1 MTDTALDT
9 ELGPIDY
16 LIVEWPKD
24 REPTGDAFPHLV
36 DLVDRG
42 LIRVLDFAFVHKDD
56 DGAVAVLTMTDS
68 DLDGE
73 PELGLFM
80 GASSGLMADD
90 DYEDAG
96 SVLEPGCSAA
106 VLVYENSWAAPFATA
121 LRRGGAQLV
130 GSGRIPT
137 QAILGAL
144 DELDAADP
152 GTADADMPPTS
163 TASTN

>member
-1 MTDTALDT
+1 MTETALDI
-9 ELGPIDY
+9 ELGPIDF

-24 REPTGDAFPHLV
+24 RQPTGDAFPHLV

-42 LIRVLDFAFVHKDD
+42 LIRVLDFGFVHKDD
-56 DGAVAVLTMTDS
+56 DGTVAALRLSDT

-73 PELGLFM
+73 PELDLFV
-80 GASSGLMADD
+80 GASSGIMGDD

-96 SVLEPGCSAA
+96 SVLAPGCSAA
-106 VLVYENSWAAPFATA
+106 VLVYENTWAAPFATA

-130 GSGRIPT
+130 GTGRIPT

-144 DELDAADP
+144 DELDASE
-152 GTADADMPPTS
+152 PTD
-163 TASTN
+163 